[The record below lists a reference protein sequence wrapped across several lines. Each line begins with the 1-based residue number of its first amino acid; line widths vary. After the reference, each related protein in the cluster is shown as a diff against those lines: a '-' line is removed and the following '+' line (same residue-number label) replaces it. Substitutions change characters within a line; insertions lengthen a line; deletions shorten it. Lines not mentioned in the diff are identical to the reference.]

1 MGPDG
6 AVAKEI
12 NKRLLEGGV
21 YTTVRWNFLF
31 VVPPLCIKENDL
43 REGLAVIDK
52 VLDYADTMA
61 V

>member
-1 MGPDG
+1 
-6 AVAKEI
+6 VAKELG
-12 NKRLLEGGV
+12 KRLLEGGI

-31 VVPPLCIKENDL
+31 LVPPLCIKENEL

-61 V
+61 E